1 MVIIFLI
8 KETQSGFKEH
18 LFVDIDGNPPNI
30 LITKENV
37 DER

>member
-18 LFVDIDGNPPNI
+18 LFVDIDGNPKI
-30 LITKENV
+30 F
-37 DER
+37 